1 MLLEDCQH
9 KNQTVSGASG
19 YDEGERAEEESV
31 LPFDLLTPS
40 ITPAKNQK
48 FMYIYIYIMQPPE
61 ASI

>member
-48 FMYIYIYIMQPPE
+48 FMYIYIYI
-61 ASI
+61 